1 MGSFPKMRSSDP
13 HSLEK
18 NKESERVTKKK
29 KMRRLADGV
38 RLKGNVATKLQ

>member
-29 KMRRLADGV
+29 KDAAVGGWCETEGKRSY
-38 RLKGNVATKLQ
+38 